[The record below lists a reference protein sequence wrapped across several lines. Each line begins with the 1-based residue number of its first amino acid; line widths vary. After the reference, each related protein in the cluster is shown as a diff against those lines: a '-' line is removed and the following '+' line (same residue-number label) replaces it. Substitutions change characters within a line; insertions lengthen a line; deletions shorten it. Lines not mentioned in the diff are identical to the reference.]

1 MRLESKNFLEIKFPK
16 QKKYYMKLPN
26 MVLDFRYESLDYEGV
41 LQLLDDNRI
50 ISEIFI
56 DKDFSK
62 GFIIYNER
70 QINVYVNQ

>member
-1 MRLESKNFLEIKFPK
+1 
-16 QKKYYMKLPN
+16 MKLPN
-26 MVLDFRYESLDYEGV
+26 MVFDFRYESLDYEGV

-70 QINVYVNQ
+70 